1 MTREN
6 RAILNHLVKNVPKG
20 SLLTTAWLKKQ
31 GVSSKLAWWY
41 VQSGWLERVASGAY
55 KLAGDTVTWV
65 GILQALQLQ
74 LNLPV
79 HLGGKT
85 VLQVLGKAHYLTE
98 DFGQQAIQLFALPN
112 TTLPSWLKSP
122 EIREKFQLF
131 TARLFA
137 FPNSKQQGL
146 FVAKVGGFDIQVA
159 TPERAAIEVCYL
171 TPVVISFEEAVL
183 LIEGLSR
190 LRPGI
195 LQRLLNACTSIKAKR
210 MLLCLSDHFQHEWLR
225 EVNLNLIDLGKGKR
239 VVASGGKY
247 HPKYQLSMPELKEL

>member
-6 RAILNHLVKNVPKG
+6 RSTLNHLVKNVPKG

-31 GVSSKLAWWY
+31 DVSSKLAWWY

-55 KLAGDTVTWV
+55 KLAGGTVTWV

-112 TTLPSWLKSP
+112 TILPSWLKSP

-137 FPNSKQQGL
+137 FPSSKQQGL
-146 FVAKVGGFDIQVA
+146 FVAEIGGFNIQVA
-159 TPERAAIEVCYL
+159 TPERAAIEACSL
-171 TPVVISFEEAVL
+171 TPAMVSFEETVL
-183 LIEGLSR
+183 LVEGLSR
-190 LRPGI
+190 LRPDI
-195 LQRLLNACTSIKAKR
+195 VQRLLGACVSIKAKR
-210 MLLCLSDHFQHEWLR
+210 LFLCLSDHFRHEWL
-225 EVNLNLIDLGKGKR
+225 EEIDLNLIDLGKGKR
-239 VVASGGKY
+239 VVANGGKY
-247 HPKYQLSMPELKEL
+247 HPKYRLSIPGLKES